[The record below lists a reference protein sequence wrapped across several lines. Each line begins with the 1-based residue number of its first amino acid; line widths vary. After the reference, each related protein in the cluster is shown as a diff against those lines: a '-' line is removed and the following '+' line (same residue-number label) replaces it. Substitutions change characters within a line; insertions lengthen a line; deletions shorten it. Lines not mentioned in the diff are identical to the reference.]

1 MNDEIYAEWYVER
14 KNPVWF
20 IPAILGMGVLVLIGF
35 WLMITQATWGFI
47 PFLVIILGIVYGYRF
62 LHVDY
67 EYIFVSNEL
76 RIDRVFSQSVRKKGI
91 TIQMT
96 DVEVVEKTN
105 EERNKAL
112 LADKNAVHEDFS
124 SLKKDA
130 ETYTMIYTAKGKR
143 HVMVFEPNE
152 KLLRA
157 MWRCSPSKV
166 RIPR

>member
-1 MNDEIYAEWYVER
+1 MNDEIYAEWYVNR
-14 KNPVWF
+14 KNPGWY
-20 IPAILGMGVLVLIGF
+20 IPALLGMGVLVLIGF
-35 WLMITQATWGFI
+35 YLMMTQPTWGFI
-47 PFLVIILGIVYGYRF
+47 PFLVVILGIMYGRRF

-76 RIDRVFSQSVRKKGI
+76 RIDKIYSQAIRKKGI

-105 EERNKAL
+105 AERNKSL
-112 LADKNAVHEDFS
+112 LADKNAVSEDFS
-124 SLKKDA
+124 SLDKNA
-130 ETYTMIYTAKGKR
+130 ETYTMLYTQKGKR
-143 HVMVFEPNE
+143 HVMVFEPDE
-152 KLLRA
+152 KILKA

>member
-1 MNDEIYAEWYVER
+1 MNDEIYAEWYVNR
-14 KNPVWF
+14 KNPVWYV
-20 IPAILGMGVLVLIGF
+20 PALIGMGILALIGF
-35 WLMITQATWGFI
+35 ILMISQPTWGFI
-47 PFLVIILGIVYGYRF
+47 PFLVIILGIMFGRRF

-76 RIDRVFSQSVRKKGI
+76 RIDKIYSQSLRRKGI

-96 DVEVVEKTN
+96 DVEIVEKTN
-105 EERNKAL
+105 EERNKTL
-112 LADKNAVHEDFS
+112 LADKNAVSEDFS
-124 SLKKDA
+124 SLQRDA
-130 ETYTMIYTAKGKR
+130 ETYTMLYTAKGKR

-157 MWRCSPSKV
+157 MWRCAPSKV